1 MLLPYLYSLRHIVI
15 PPSQIREHECVAVG
29 VEGLHDGLSVND
41 LARRGF
47 VAERFRRP
55 KRCEKD
61 DCGFVRTAPFS
72 YQSLLFVVGQC
83 RYW

>member
-1 MLLPYLYSLRHIVI
+1 MLLPYLYSLGHIVI

-47 VAERFRRP
+47 VAEGFGRP
-55 KRCEKD
+55 KRC
-61 DCGFVRTAPFS
+61 
-72 YQSLLFVVGQC
+72 
-83 RYW
+83 